1 MDYLKLINQL
11 KLIRPKLEEAEEA
24 KAITEAIDIIADYEK
39 ATAQAADLVQKYE
52 VPWMPVKRQAGL
64 YTCPVCGK
72 RTQPGHTHC
81 HRCGKKLTW
90 DREAFASRDYPHLKR
105 RSTSGAKDKT

>member
-39 ATAQAADLVQKYE
+39 AAAQAVDLVQKYE
-52 VPWMPVKRQAGL
+52 VPGMPVKRQAGL
-64 YTCPVCGK
+64 YTCPL
-72 RTQPGHTHC
+72 
-81 HRCGKKLTW
+81 CGKKNAGRPHTLPQMWKET
-90 DREAFASRDYPHLKR
+90 DMGPGGIRQQGLFAS
-105 RSTSGAKDKT
+105 

>member
-39 ATAQAADLVQKYE
+39 VTSQTADLVQKYE
-52 VPWMPVKRQAGL
+52 VPGIPVKRQAGL
-64 YTCPVCGK
+64 YTCPLCGK
-72 RTQPGHTHC
+72 RTQVGHTYC

-90 DREAFASRDYPHLKR
+90 DREAFASRDYSHPKYR
-105 RSTSGAKDKT
+105 QTSGTKDKT